1 MNDLNM
7 DTLTFGNRI
16 DDLAEF
22 EEALVD
28 MDSVELVTFAIEQ
41 GLDVDDYDSTEEL
54 IETLVWNKL
63 FKK

>member
-28 MDSVELVTFAIEQ
+28 MDSVELVTFATEQ
-41 GLDVDDYDSTEEL
+41 GLDVDEYDSREEL